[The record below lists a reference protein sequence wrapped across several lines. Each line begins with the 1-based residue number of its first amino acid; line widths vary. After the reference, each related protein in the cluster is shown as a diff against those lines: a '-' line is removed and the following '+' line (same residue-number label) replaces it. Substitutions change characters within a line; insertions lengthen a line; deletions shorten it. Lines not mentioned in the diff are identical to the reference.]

1 MSPYALI
8 DRPSPFAPES
18 AETAAD
24 ALPVWAVTPADI
36 EAGTFDAAA
45 LAWAR
50 AAGFQAAEGAVLL
63 VPGPE
68 GKLAGALF
76 GLGSEG
82 QCHPFIG
89 GKLARTLPEGTW
101 RIETASVAPETMA
114 LGFGMGAY
122 RFERYRKPAAQGP
135 RLAMAETVDAA
146 AVRRSVAAVA
156 LARDL
161 VNTPANDMGP
171 DALEAAFRGLAEHY
185 KAKVTVVTGEE
196 LITRGFPMIHAVGRA
211 ADQAPRLLE
220 MRWGKKGAP
229 KLTLVGKGVCFD
241 TGGLDIKPSSAM
253 LNMKKDMGGAA
264 NVLALAMM
272 IMDAGLPVD
281 LRVLVPAVENSISAS
296 AFRPGDVLTSRKGL
310 TVQID
315 NTDAEGRLVL
325 ADALTYAC
333 EEDPDLL
340 IDMATLTGA
349 ARVALGPDL
358 PPFYTDDE
366 DLAGALATA
375 SKDVVD
381 PLWRMPLFKPY
392 EADVKARIAD
402 LTNAPA
408 GGFAGSI
415 TAALFLKRFVTAET
429 SWAHFD
435 IFAWSPKDKP
445 HAPVGGE
452 AQGIRALFEVIS
464 KRHPA

>member
-1 MSPYALI
+1 MPPYQFI
-8 DRPSPFAPES
+8 ERPSPFAPMS
-18 AETAAD
+18 GD
-24 ALPVWAVTPADI
+24 SLPVWAVSRADL
-36 EAGTFDAAA
+36 ERGQFDKTA
-45 LAWAR
+45 LAWAKS
-50 AAGFQAAEGAVLL
+50 AGFSAAEGSLL
-63 VPGPE
+63 LAPSRH

-76 GLGSEG
+76 GLGDEAEC
-82 QCHPFIG
+82 QPFIG
-89 GKLARTLPEGTW
+89 GKLARALPAGDW
-101 RIETASVAPETMA
+101 HIETSAIAGATMA
-114 LGFGMGAY
+114 LAFGMGSY
-122 RFERYRKPAAQGP
+122 RYASYKKPAPAGP
-135 RLAMAETVDAA
+135 RLVIPADADA
-146 AVRRSVAAVA
+146 DAITRTVAAVS

-171 DALEAAFRGLAEHY
+171 DALETVFLALAKRY
-185 KAKVTVVTGEE
+185 KAKTKVITGDA
-196 LITRGFPMIHAVGRA
+196 LLSSSFPMIHAVGRA

-241 TGGLDIKPSSAM
+241 TGGLDIKPASSM
-253 LNMKKDMGGAA
+253 LLMKKDMGGAA

-272 IMDAGLPVD
+272 IMDAGLAVD
-281 LRVLVPAVENSISAS
+281 LRVLIPAVENSISAS

-325 ADALTYAC
+325 ADALSYAC
-333 EEDPDLL
+333 EDKPDLI

-358 PPFYTDDE
+358 APFYTDDE
-366 DLAGALATA
+366 ALAGNLSESSRAVA
-375 SKDVVD
+375 D
-381 PLWRMPLFKPY
+381 PLWRMPLYQPY

-402 LTNAPA
+402 LTNAPS

-415 TAALFLKRFVTAET
+415 TAALFLKRFVEPEV

-435 IFAWSPKDKP
+435 IFAWSPKEKP
-445 HAPVGGE
+445 HGSVGGE
-452 AQGIRALFEVIS
+452 AQAIRALFDVVS
-464 KRHPA
+464 QRFPA